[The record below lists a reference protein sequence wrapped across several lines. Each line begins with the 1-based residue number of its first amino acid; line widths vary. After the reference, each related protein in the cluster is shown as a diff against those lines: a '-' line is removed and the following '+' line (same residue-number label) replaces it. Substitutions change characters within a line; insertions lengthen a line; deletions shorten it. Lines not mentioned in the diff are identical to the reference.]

1 MEWERRKLFAVILAC
16 VGVVGIVYGGVTK
29 PENLPIA
36 VEAIAEY
43 APKRLKSPLLGNL
56 LVLLAS
62 VWYGSFQVIYK
73 KFVALPNDPELMHE
87 DHSTASFTRL
97 SISSSTVLESEEVLD
112 ENPSTLPVLPFGLHP
127 NFFISVVGLMTVVI
141 MALLFPVLHYIDVE
155 KFMLP
160 PNPRT
165 TFCLVSIA
173 SMGLVFNAGFMVIII
188 TSDHRHYTD

>member
-16 VGVVGIVYGGVTK
+16 VGVVGIVYGGVEK
-29 PENLPIA
+29 PEKLPIA

-43 APKRLKSPLLGNL
+43 TPKRLKSPLLGNL

-73 KFVALPNDPELMHE
+73 RFVALPNDPEMMHE

-97 SISSSTVLESEEVLD
+97 SISSTTVLESEEVLD
-112 ENPSTLPVLPFGLHP
+112 EIRSTLPVLPFGLHP

-173 SMGLVFNAGFMVIII
+173 TMGLIFNAGFMVTVI
-188 TSDHRHYTD
+188 TSA